1 MRFHACSVTQLVVA
15 AASYVYI
22 VYSWYGRRVLCY
34 VCIVQTGVN
43 REYRNVN
50 WVTMYMRASD
60 KSCASH
66 VTSLRHSGT
75 ISQRRGVLTPGTV
88 HEPRHGTGYP
98 DGVKSSLGNWG
109 WGKGCEEGQT
119 WDQKES
125 MQEAGKSAS
134 FDVLCN
140 TEKDIFGLEI
150 VVCSTTQIG
159 CSSLW
164 NIVQVLL
171 TTQLKSGDWRRN
183 MTWCLNS
190 WSTL

>member
-50 WVTMYMRASD
+50 WVTMYVRASD

-88 HEPRHGTGYP
+88 HKPRHGTGYP
-98 DGVKSSLGNWG
+98 DSVKSSLGNWG

-119 WDQKES
+119 WDHKGVH
-125 MQEAGKSAS
+125 AGSRKKCLLGCVVQYREGHFWAR
-134 FDVLCN
+134 N
-140 TEKDIFGLEI
+140 TSLLNYTNRLLFSLEH
-150 VVCSTTQIG
+150 CTTFA
-159 CSSLW
+159 
-164 NIVQVLL
+164 NY
-171 TTQLKSGDWRRN
+171 TA
-183 MTWCLNS
+183 
-190 WSTL
+190 